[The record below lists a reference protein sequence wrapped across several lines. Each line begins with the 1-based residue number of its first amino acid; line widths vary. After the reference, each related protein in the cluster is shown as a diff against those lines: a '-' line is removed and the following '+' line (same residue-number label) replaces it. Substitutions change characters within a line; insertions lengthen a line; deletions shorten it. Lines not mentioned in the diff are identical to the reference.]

1 MQPTALDLCAAH
13 TTQTCLQRCPVPS
26 PADFGWGVHLVGG
39 DWKKPVPEM
48 VPRCHLFPAVE
59 QLSPKPR
66 PKPGHKGAS
75 LSVLPSQ
82 NLSWVLVQAMTQKQ
96 PPTFTTGEAVDVCG
110 SGEVYAHLVKFS
122 PQVFPQM
129 SDISRATSIPDIA
142 CLHLL
147 SHDEFGSACVPICG
161 SPEFPSWHE
170 VKADGMESGLG
181 GSGRILC
188 FDFSGNKISST
199 EHGSEMYTTYK
210 AFPRAEW
217 I

>member
-1 MQPTALDLCAAH
+1 M
-13 TTQTCLQRCPVPS
+13 
-26 PADFGWGVHLVGG
+26 GIHLVGG

-96 PPTFTTGEAVDVCG
+96 PPTFTAGEAVDVRG
-110 SGEVYAHLVKFS
+110 SGEVSAHLVKFS
-122 PQVFPQM
+122 PRVFPQM

-147 SHDEFGSACVPICG
+147 SHDEFGPACVPICG
-161 SPEFPSWHE
+161 SPEFPSWHKVE
-170 VKADGMESGLG
+170 ADGMESGLR

-188 FDFSGNKISST
+188 FDFSGDKISST
-199 EHGSEMYTTYK
+199 KHGSEMYTMYK
-210 AFPRAEW
+210 AFPRAGW
-217 I
+217 YRK